1 MSKSHKGYREVS
13 RCDWGRSHEEGAPLN
28 KTFNNADI
36 QLGAL
41 LRIADAT
48 EAMAKNWRQLV
59 AERDEAV
66 ASRDRA
72 FERERKLEYRVAALR
87 GVITR
92 MKRGSRA

>member
-1 MSKSHKGYREVS
+1 MPFKSFKDES
-13 RCDWGRSHEEGAPLN
+13 RANWGETLEPGQFLSDERL
-28 KTFNNADI
+28 
-36 QLGAL
+36 QLGAI

-72 FERERKLEYRVAALR
+72 LAREDKLDRRVAALR

-92 MKRGSRA
+92 MKRGSRS